1 VTGPGPGAPD
11 GGLAGTWAAL
21 PPPAGPLLE
30 ATAVGDWVGGRVLAA
45 VDSESRRHL
54 LIGVPAGS
62 PPVPGR
68 LRGLEIA
75 TRRLRV
81 GGTEGVWVD
90 LVLLDDTAR
99 GVFTVLAGEVLDAV
113 REATDPDPGLI
124 GAVITRWRRFW
135 AASADGLSAE
145 ARLGLF
151 GELWLL
157 TNWLPGLTE
166 ATVRNWRGPLG
177 GRHDF
182 VSETVSVEVK
192 TTGTA
197 TGPLLH
203 RVHSLDQLDEPG
215 NGRLYLLSL
224 RVVRDPLGGY
234 TLDGLI
240 RTTRAAAAGAG
251 VADEL
256 DDRLAAVGW
265 TPAHTGRYDQRVRV
279 TTQDLYEVR
288 SDFPRLT
295 RGTLQG
301 RLPAAVTDVG
311 YTLDVNAC
319 SAWRIEPTEAR
330 QSLEPLTGSGDQG
343 HPRP

>member
-1 VTGPGPGAPD
+1 MTGYESAVPD
-11 GGLAGTWAAL
+11 EGLAGTWAAL

-45 VDSESRRHL
+45 VDSDSRRHL
-54 LIGVPAGS
+54 LIGVPVGS

-68 LRGLEIA
+68 LNGLQVT

-81 GGTEGVWVD
+81 AGLEGVWVD
-90 LVLLDDTAR
+90 VVLLDDTAR
-99 GVFTVLAGEVLDAV
+99 GVFTVLATDILDAV
-113 REATDPDPGLI
+113 RDATDPDPGLI

-135 AASADGLSAE
+135 TTSSEGLSAE

-157 TNWLPGLTE
+157 TDWLPDLTE
-166 ATVRNWRGPLG
+166 AAVRSWRGPLG

-197 TGPLLH
+197 TGPVLH
-203 RVHSLDQLDEPG
+203 RVQSLDQLDEPG
-215 NGRLYLLSL
+215 SGRLYLLSL
-224 RVVRDPLGGY
+224 RVVRDPLGGH

-240 RTTRAAAAGAG
+240 RTARTAAASAG

-265 TPAHTGRYDQRVRV
+265 TPAHTGRYGQQVRV
-279 TTQDLYEVR
+279 VTQDLYAVR
-288 SDFPRLT
+288 ADFPRLT
-295 RGTLQG
+295 RATFPTG
-301 RLPAAVTDVG
+301 LPVAVTDVG
-311 YTLDVNAC
+311 YTLDIAAC
-319 SAWRIEPTEAR
+319 GPWRVPV
-330 QSLEPLTGSGDQG
+330 GD
-343 HPRP
+343 HPRAALAPLAAI